1 MKKQLAKYAQ
11 LKQDLLGDGAKESK
25 LNALEKLVLDIKGGD
40 KGTSNIY
47 ITMPYSNFL
56 ELESENKWDYLV
68 EVNFIEE
75 IFTSNV
81 SDIVFQEY
89 VYVRGNH
96 TVGCGWDFDNLQDL
110 NKYLNC
116 KAQRH
121 IATHEKSE
129 LDDWAVG
136 ERAIP
141 YVTVTLLIEG
151 L

>member
-11 LKQDLLGDGAKESK
+11 LKQDLLGDGAKEGK

-40 KGTSNIY
+40 KGVSNTY
-47 ITMPYSNFL
+47 ITMPYSEFL
-56 ELESENKWDYLV
+56 KLDSEYKWDHLV

-75 IFTSNV
+75 IFTSDVN
-81 SDIVFQEY
+81 DIVFQEY
-89 VYVRGNH
+89 TVNYGNH
-96 TVGCGWDFDNLQDL
+96 TVGCGWEFNNLQDL

-129 LDDWAVG
+129 LDERAVT

-141 YVTVTLLIEG
+141 YITVTLLKEG